1 MTLKEIA
8 DLAGVST
15 ATVSYVINHSAAV
28 SEKTRIK
35 VEKII
40 KETGYHSNMLAKS
53 LRKNESRLI
62 GIIVEDIKVAH
73 TAYIIDGINEIAEK
87 KKYNTIL
94 CNLRLLSKI
103 GSRFEDISE
112 YQEDIDHEINVLLSM
127 QVDGIIYIGMHD
139 RKISHVVKNS
149 SIPVVYCY
157 CYADGEGSSVRYNN
171 EQTAYQLTQMVIDK
185 GHTRIAVMNG
195 LKTSEPAQMRFSG
208 FLRALKDAE
217 IAIPESFIATGN
229 WKFEDAR
236 DAAFKMLQKNME
248 NSSNDRP
255 TAIVAMNDEMAVG
268 IYYAAEELGLR
279 IPEDLSVTGFD
290 HADVARY
297 IYPQLTTAER
307 PLQEMGYR
315 ALEMLIENISGENVC
330 MNNAIYPCTVIK
342 GASIYNLSEQLKT
355 TKKCDGKQK

>member
-171 EQTAYQLTQMVIDK
+171 E
-185 GHTRIAVMNG
+185 
-195 LKTSEPAQMRFSG
+195 
-208 FLRALKDAE
+208 
-217 IAIPESFIATGN
+217 
-229 WKFEDAR
+229 
-236 DAAFKMLQKNME
+236 
-248 NSSNDRP
+248 
-255 TAIVAMNDEMAVG
+255 
-268 IYYAAEELGLR
+268 
-279 IPEDLSVTGFD
+279 
-290 HADVARY
+290 
-297 IYPQLTTAER
+297 
-307 PLQEMGYR
+307 
-315 ALEMLIENISGENVC
+315 
-330 MNNAIYPCTVIK
+330 
-342 GASIYNLSEQLKT
+342 
-355 TKKCDGKQK
+355 

>member
-1 MTLKEIA
+1 
-8 DLAGVST
+8 
-15 ATVSYVINHSAAV
+15 
-28 SEKTRIK
+28 
-35 VEKII
+35 
-40 KETGYHSNMLAKS
+40 
-53 LRKNESRLI
+53 
-62 GIIVEDIKVAH
+62 
-73 TAYIIDGINEIAEK
+73 
-87 KKYNTIL
+87 
-94 CNLRLLSKI
+94 
-103 GSRFEDISE
+103 
-112 YQEDIDHEINVLLSM
+112 
-127 QVDGIIYIGMHD
+127 
-139 RKISHVVKNS
+139 
-149 SIPVVYCY
+149 
-157 CYADGEGSSVRYNN
+157 
-171 EQTAYQLTQMVIDK
+171 MVIDK